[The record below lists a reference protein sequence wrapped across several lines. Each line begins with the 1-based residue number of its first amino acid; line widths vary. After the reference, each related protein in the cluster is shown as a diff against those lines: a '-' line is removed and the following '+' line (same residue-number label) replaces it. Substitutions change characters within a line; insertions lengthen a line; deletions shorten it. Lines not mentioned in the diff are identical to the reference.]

1 MIQIRTPVEDVLIR
15 YGIQTYRNE
24 MCVVLEKQQ
33 HHHPGVFIGR
43 ETIKGMRAYWQCP
56 SCGHKPRD
64 LRVPHTMPYRISF
77 RCVTREE
84 RMRHTVFNRQPD
96 LFDSTRIPS
105 VSLTS
110 ETELKLLQL
119 LRQLF
124 TELIDPQPVI
134 ATMEVNREQDHH

>member
-1 MIQIRTPVEDVLIR
+1 
-15 YGIQTYRNE
+15 
-24 MCVVLEKQQ
+24 
-33 HHHPGVFIGR
+33 
-43 ETIKGMRAYWQCP
+43 
-56 SCGHKPRD
+56 
-64 LRVPHTMPYRISF
+64 
-77 RCVTREE
+77 
-84 RMRHTVFNRQPD
+84 MRHTVFNRQPD